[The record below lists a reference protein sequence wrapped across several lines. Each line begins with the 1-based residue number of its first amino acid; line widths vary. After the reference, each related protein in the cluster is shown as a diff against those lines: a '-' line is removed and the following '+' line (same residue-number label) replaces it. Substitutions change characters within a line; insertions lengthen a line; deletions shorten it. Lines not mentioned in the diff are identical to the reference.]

1 MSFIPQKEGEQGK
14 GKKRKEEEE
23 EEKSEQE
30 SKRESARR
38 VEIER
43 SAIVGHVQGC
53 VAHTHS
59 SVAVATC
66 RSSGTY
72 VHSLTFLT
80 AEAVAAA
87 DAWPSKQN
95 VNVNTSSA
103 LPVSFSASSPASPG
117 ACSAAVELTVPPA
130 PPLPVVV
137 DTKETRSRGT
147 STLV

>member
-1 MSFIPQKEGEQGK
+1 M
-14 GKKRKEEEE
+14 
-23 EEKSEQE
+23 
-30 SKRESARR
+30 
-38 VEIER
+38 EIER

-117 ACSAAVELTVPPA
+117 ACSAAVELTVPPP
-130 PPLPVVV
+130 PPL
-137 DTKETRSRGT
+137 TRGG
-147 STLV
+147 